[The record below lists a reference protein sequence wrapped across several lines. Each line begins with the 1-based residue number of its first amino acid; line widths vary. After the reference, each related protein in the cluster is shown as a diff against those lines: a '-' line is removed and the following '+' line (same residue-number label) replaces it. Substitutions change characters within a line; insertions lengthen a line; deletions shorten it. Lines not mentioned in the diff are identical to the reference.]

1 MAQFFFVLFV
11 FFVANLRALTL
22 TARQFNYTGTHSH
35 RPPHRAAVSLLIDN
49 ITVVSPQQLSEAD
62 WQNWSKLQ
70 QASSVYEA
78 PSFRPEFV
86 KLLSPIRPYQ
96 RIAIAS
102 SRGRNVGYLPFVL
115 NSKGQ
120 AYPVGQWLM
129 SFQGMVCDSRFAVN
143 SKMLLSAT
151 LARQFRFDRL
161 VQGEGGC
168 AAEPLSVVPSPIM
181 DLTRGYTDYAQDLKS
196 RGSGLVKRLEQKR
209 RHAEK
214 AWRSVELA
222 DEALIP
228 DSLDLL
234 LAWRRERN
242 REILAADF
250 LAIPWVTEALTQIC
264 DARQPLFRGR
274 LFVLRLGNHPAAALL
289 GIQSGKVFECVVTAF
304 NRQYAHYSPGL
315 LLFHF
320 LAREAHEYGM
330 ERVHLT
336 RGTEHYKERFENC
349 QVQVADC
356 IIGQSP
362 LARAITLGR
371 LKTQKLIWNSPWG
384 QPARRLW
391 RRVLRGL
398 DSLRSND
405 ATWLAL
411 PDVESERSIGSN
423 ALLRASGSS
432 RELLEAPDEH
442 RV

>member
-1 MAQFFFVLFV
+1 M
-11 FFVANLRALTL
+11 
-22 TARQFNYTGTHSH
+22 
-35 RPPHRAAVSLLIDN
+35 SLPIDN
-49 ITVVSPQQLSEAD
+49 ITVVSPQQLTEAD
-62 WQNWSKLQ
+62 WQNWSQLQ
-70 QASSVYEA
+70 QANSDYEA

-86 KLLSPIRPYQ
+86 KLLTSIRPYQ
-96 RIAIAS
+96 QVAVAS
-102 SRGRNVGYLPFVL
+102 SLGRNVGYMPFVL
-115 NSKGQ
+115 DNKGH

-129 SFQGMVCDSRFAVN
+129 SFQGMVCDSRFAVD
-143 SKMLLSAT
+143 SQMLLSAT
-151 LARQFRFDRL
+151 SARQFRFDRL
-161 VQGEGGC
+161 VMGQGGC

-181 DLTRGYTDYAQDLKS
+181 DLTRGYADYAQDLKS

-214 AWRSVELA
+214 AWKSVELA

-250 LAIPWVTEALTQIC
+250 LAVPWVTEALSKVC

-289 GIQSGKVFECVVTAF
+289 GIQSGNVFECIVTAF

-320 LAREAHEYGM
+320 LAREAHEFGIN
-330 ERVHLT
+330 RVHLT

-349 QVQVADC
+349 QVDVADC
-356 IIGQSP
+356 IIGQTP
-362 LARAITLGR
+362 FARAVMLGQLR
-371 LKTQKLIWNSPWG
+371 AQKLVWSSPWG
-384 QPARRLW
+384 QPARRVW
-391 RRVLRGL
+391 RRVLRSL
-398 DSLRSND
+398 DSLRSKD
-405 ATWLAL
+405 TMWVPLA
-411 PDVESERSIGSN
+411 ESENSPRTDTLGN
-423 ALLRASGSS
+423 GGPP